1 MPVFI
6 FCRTPLAPQDGWYPS
21 ENFKKEIMF
30 YTLCSNQNSDFR
42 WLRTIVICIDDL
54 LEKLEEIITES
65 RVDYAFVPD
74 IMAVT
79 VEVLVH
85 YWPPSQIS
93 PLNIPNFTVKTFR

>member
-6 FCRTPLAPQDGWYPS
+6 FCRSSLAPQAGWYPS
-21 ENFKKEIMF
+21 ENFKKRNNV
-30 YTLCSNQNSDFR
+30 YTLCSNQNSD
-42 WLRTIVICIDDL
+42 LDGRTIVICIDDQ

-79 VEVLVH
+79 VEVVVH

-93 PLNIPNFTVKTFR
+93 PLNIPNFT

>member
-1 MPVFI
+1 MIVQ
-6 FCRTPLAPQDGWYPS
+6 T
-21 ENFKKEIMF
+21 KEE
-30 YTLCSNQNSDFR
+30 
-42 WLRTIVICIDDL
+42 

-79 VEVLVH
+79 VEVLVY

-93 PLNIPNFTVKTFR
+93 PLNIPNFTI

>member
-1 MPVFI
+1 M
-6 FCRTPLAPQDGWYPS
+6 
-21 ENFKKEIMF
+21 
-30 YTLCSNQNSDFR
+30 
-42 WLRTIVICIDDL
+42 ICIDDL

-79 VEVLVH
+79 VEVLVY

-93 PLNIPNFTVKTFR
+93 PLNIPNFTI

>member
-1 MPVFI
+1 M
-6 FCRTPLAPQDGWYPS
+6 
-21 ENFKKEIMF
+21 
-30 YTLCSNQNSDFR
+30 
-42 WLRTIVICIDDL
+42 ICIDDQ

-79 VEVLVH
+79 VEVVVH

-93 PLNIPNFTVKTFR
+93 PLNIPNFT